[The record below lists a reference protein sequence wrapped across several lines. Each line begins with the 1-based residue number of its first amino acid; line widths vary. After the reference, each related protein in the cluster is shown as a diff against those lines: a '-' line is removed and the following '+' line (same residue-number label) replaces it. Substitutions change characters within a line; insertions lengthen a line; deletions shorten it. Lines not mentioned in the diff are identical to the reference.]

1 MNYFKIFILC
11 ALFLIKCA
19 SNPLSNTLDEWK
31 KEKNDRYWYGTAI
44 ISKKNFN
51 GVNIHEAAHTQA
63 ISNIASQVKVSIS
76 SDFKWMI
83 EEKNYN
89 INDYSVKILNT
100 RVNNN
105 IEDIEIVDFK
115 DLKDSYI
122 LFARLSK
129 QKFYASIKRK
139 SENAAD
145 IAKEYILNST
155 SPSLLSFENLAN
167 AEKAIL
173 PYIDYPIKVDIN
185 GSKVNLYSFIHTLR
199 NDLIS
204 RIMIKPENDKI
215 YIKRLTSNN
224 QIINIKVYDKQTN
237 MVLSKIPLLINLNES
252 SSKCSTDQSGE
263 CVFMIDMGSLT
274 KDKNQYIKINIDRD
288 ILLQSNHNYDFNVD
302 SQILIDVIPTK
313 IYLDIEEYN
322 LNSKLEHTYIDSAVK
337 EFLIKRFSVD
347 FVNNVDD
354 CDISIKVYAT
364 TRKNGNGKNDYGL
377 YQVYSDA
384 TITVKSNNSHIADI
398 SINDIQGADFR
409 SSEQAGNKSLEKIS
423 KMIFKETL
431 PKLIDILNQK

>member
-1 MNYFKIFILC
+1 M
-11 ALFLIKCA
+11 
-19 SNPLSNTLDEWK
+19 
-31 KEKNDRYWYGTAI
+31 
-44 ISKKNFN
+44 
-51 GVNIHEAAHTQA
+51 
-63 ISNIASQVKVSIS
+63 
-76 SDFKWMI
+76 
-83 EEKNYN
+83 
-89 INDYSVKILNT
+89 
-100 RVNNN
+100 
-105 IEDIEIVDFK
+105 
-115 DLKDSYI
+115 KDSYI

-155 SPSLLSFENLAN
+155 SPNLLSFENLAN

-288 ILLQSNHNYDFNVD
+288 VLLQSNHNYAW
-302 SQILIDVIPTK
+302 
-313 IYLDIEEYN
+313 YYE
-322 LNSKLEHTYIDSAVK
+322 
-337 EFLIKRFSVD
+337 
-347 FVNNVDD
+347 
-354 CDISIKVYAT
+354 
-364 TRKNGNGKNDYGL
+364 
-377 YQVYSDA
+377 
-384 TITVKSNNSHIADI
+384 
-398 SINDIQGADFR
+398 
-409 SSEQAGNKSLEKIS
+409 
-423 KMIFKETL
+423 
-431 PKLIDILNQK
+431 